1 MKRISYIFGVVVAI
15 AACGPIQHE
24 ANARGFGGRG
34 GGGGFRGGVSGLS
47 AGGPGGGLRAQGPR
61 DFDGSGAFRG
71 GDLKSSGESH
81 GNFGGGRVNGFTG
94 NPGDV
99 GPVFN
104 GGDAFRESSRP
115 LGGVSIGN
123 TPGRSDLGPHRNA
136 WDAGRPGAM
145 GAGPF
150 YGLHDGPV
158 GGVDL
163 RTPANSARTPGD
175 AGGFDRNPYTDV
187 RTQGVG
193 GGGIRGPN
201 GGPAAW
207 GRVNH
212 HTRYV
217 SPADLR
223 TQGVHVRNNYHYNC
237 FSPNWYR
244 AHPAAWTANH
254 WGVGGLWGVTAW
266 GALAACC
273 GIAADP
279 MDYYY
284 GGNVVYTGDNV
295 YVNGSNIGTAT
306 DYYNQAAE
314 IAGNGRD
321 AQPPGDEAWQSLG
334 VFGMVQEGETVA
346 QHIFQLAI
354 RSSGVIRG
362 NYYDAV
368 ADNTLPV
375 YGAVDPSTQRAA
387 WSVGDK
393 KTVVFETGLS
403 NLTKDQAPIL
413 VHYGPDRT
421 QQMILVRIQEPASDK

>member
-150 YGLHDGPV
+150 NGLHDGPV

-187 RTQGVG
+187 GRKVWAEVAFAVPMAALQPGGVSIITLAMSAPQTCARKVCMFATTIITTAFRPT
-193 GGGIRGPN
+193 GIAPIRLPGQP
-201 GGPAAW
+201 
-207 GRVNH
+207 
-212 HTRYV
+212 T
-217 SPADLR
+217 
-223 TQGVHVRNNYHYNC
+223 T
-237 FSPNWYR
+237 
-244 AHPAAWTANH
+244 
-254 WGVGGLWGVTAW
+254 
-266 GALAACC
+266 GAL
-273 GIAADP
+273 
-279 MDYYY
+279 
-284 GGNVVYTGDNV
+284 V
-295 YVNGSNIGTAT
+295 
-306 DYYNQAAE
+306 
-314 IAGNGRD
+314 
-321 AQPPGDEAWQSLG
+321 
-334 VFGMVQEGETVA
+334 VFGELLPGE
-346 QHIFQLAI
+346 
-354 RSSGVIRG
+354 
-362 NYYDAV
+362 
-368 ADNTLPV
+368 P
-375 YGAVDPSTQRAA
+375 
-387 WSVGDK
+387 
-393 KTVVFETGLS
+393 
-403 NLTKDQAPIL
+403 
-413 VHYGPDRT
+413 
-421 QQMILVRIQEPASDK
+421 